1 MLEESAAQE
10 VRTVQRQ
17 IDAYNR
23 RDLNDFLSC
32 YAESV
37 QLLANGVVS
46 ASGKQALRAVYAEQF
61 AEVRVQ
67 ATSVGRIHHGE
78 WVVDAER
85 IVADGAPAMD
95 VLALY
100 RVRDGLIDQVQ
111 FLGGEVA
118 R

>member
-1 MLEESAAQE
+1 MLEESTAHE
-10 VRTVQRQ
+10 VRTVERQ

-23 RDLNDFLSC
+23 QDLKDFLSC

-37 QLLANGVVS
+37 ELLVDGVVA
-46 ASGKQALRAVYAEQF
+46 ASGREALRAMYAGQF
-61 AEVRVQ
+61 AEVRMH
-67 ATSVGRIHHGE
+67 ATTLGRIHHGE

-85 IVADGAPAMD
+85 LAGDGVPAMT
-95 VLALY
+95 VLAVY

-111 FLGGEVA
+111 FLGEQAA